1 MRIAIIMNMI
11 APYTT
16 EVFERI
22 ARRPDCELLV
32 LYETVMEPSRH
43 WQPQANLPYRH
54 AVLHSWTLDLAR
66 LAVGSGFKTRE
77 DTYLYIAKRP
87 LAPLSRF
94 APDVVIA
101 AGGGIWSSPTN
112 IAALAARA
120 WRGWAFV
127 PWWGSFLRAKP
138 TLPRRLADPWVRTF
152 IRSGDAWMAYGTR
165 SSADLVRLGADPAR
179 IVIAPLVATPASA
192 LFDASR
198 GPEPPGQPLRYLFVG
213 RLIERKGIDVLL
225 DAFREVRG
233 GELWVAGDGPL
244 ADRVE
249 RAAEDDERVRVLGH
263 AGAAQLDDL
272 YSRADVLVLPSHYDV
287 WGLVVN
293 EAQAYGL
300 PVIATDQVGAA
311 ADLIEPG
318 VNGFVVPA
326 GSSPAL
332 ARALNEV
339 ARWTPYERDRCA
351 ERCRAKLAE
360 RSLDRAAEAVF
371 EASVLA
377 LEYHRWRSSR
387 ARRGGSPVGDYFRR
401 RKT

>member
-1 MRIAIIMNMI
+1 MSMRIAIVMNMI

-16 EVFERI
+16 GVFERI

-32 LYETVMEPSRH
+32 LYETAMEPSRY
-43 WQPQANLPYRH
+43 WQPQAKLPYRN
-54 AVLHSWTLDLAR
+54 VLLRSWTLDLAW

-77 DTYLYIAKRP
+77 DTYLYIPKHP
-87 LAPLSRF
+87 LAALSRF

-120 WRGWAFV
+120 WHGWAFV

-138 TLPRRLADPWVRTF
+138 TFPRRLADPWVRTF

-165 SSADLVRLGADPAR
+165 ASADLVRLGADPAR
-179 IVIAPLVATPASA
+179 IVIAPLVATPAR
-192 LFDASR
+192 LTASR
-198 GPEPPGQPLRYLFVG
+198 GREPRGEPLRYLFVG
-213 RLIERKGIDVLL
+213 RLIERKGIEVLL
-225 DAFREVRG
+225 DAFRDVEG

-244 ADRVE
+244 ASRVE
-249 RAAEDDERVRVLGH
+249 KAAADDARVRVLGH
-263 AGAAQLDDL
+263 VEAAQLDDL
-272 YSRADVLVLPSHYDV
+272 YSRVDVLVLPSHYDV

-311 ADLIEPG
+311 ADTIDPG

-332 ARALNEV
+332 AHAMGEV
-339 ARWTPYERDRCA
+339 ARWSTYERERCA
-351 ERCRAKLAE
+351 ERCRVKLDE
-360 RSLDRAAEAVF
+360 RSLDRAADAF
-371 EASVLA
+371 LDASVLA
-377 LEYHRWRSSR
+377 LEYRQRGSSR
-387 ARRGGSPVGDYFRR
+387 FRRKSVRVIDYFRR